1 MASSSSDRISNIL
14 GNGKAITQLRALI
27 KQCANSNAP
36 ALLRGQ
42 SGSGKELVSRALHD
56 NSDRARHPFLAI
68 NCGAIP
74 DQLLESELFGHSKG
88 SFTGATCDRK
98 GRFELAHKGTLFL
111 DEIGDMPTQLQ
122 VKFLRVLEE
131 KVVAP
136 VGGGPEIKID
146 VRIVAAT
153 HRNLEEMVSEGEFR
167 EDLLYRLNVLPI
179 TIPALVQRS
188 EDIPELLEHFS
199 QLHSNGGQQIKFSKR
214 SLLLLQA
221 YSWPGN
227 VRELANFVQR
237 FSVLYPGKTIEI
249 SRMPAE
255 FLTEELIELVRC
267 YKESKDENESGEGE
281 ASTLNSQ
288 QSENDDDS
296 FEHKVPQ
303 GGSTNLDDLDPSE
316 LYENDFEQII
326 ELSNSISKIPLEGVP
341 TKDLLNNLEA
351 NLIRTALAQ
360 TDGNVSRASDL
371 LQLGRTSLIQKIN
384 KYQLDNE

>member
-1 MASSSSDRISNIL
+1 MVSKKGGRANSIL
-14 GNGKAITQLRALI
+14 GSSASIKQLRALI
-27 KQCANSNAP
+27 NQCANSNAP

-42 SGSGKELVSRALHD
+42 SGTGKELVSRALHD
-56 NSDRARHPFLAI
+56 NSERASNPFLAI

-98 GRFELAHKGTLFL
+98 GRFEMANKGTLFL
-111 DEIGDMPTQLQ
+111 DEIGDMPSQLQ

-131 KVVAP
+131 KVVSP

-179 TIPALVQRS
+179 TIPALAQRG
-188 EDIPELLEHFS
+188 EDIPQLLEHFAGVFG
-199 QLHSNGGQQIKFSKR
+199 NDGQNITFTKR

-227 VRELANFVQR
+227 VRELSNFVQR
-237 FSVLYPGKTIEI
+237 FSVLYPGKTIEL
-249 SRMPAE
+249 SNVPGE
-255 FLTEELIELVRC
+255 FLTGELIELVRC
-267 YKESKDENESGEGE
+267 YKISGQAETLKEAFNEGTSLEETQNNLLGEQALQENLTKPVGSGE
-281 ASTLNSQ
+281 
-288 QSENDDDS
+288 D
-296 FEHKVPQ
+296 
-303 GGSTNLDDLDPSE
+303 E

-326 ELSNSISKIPLEGVP
+326 ELSNSISEIPVEGLP

-351 NLIRTALAQ
+351 NLIRAALAQ
-360 TDGNVSRASDL
+360 TDGNVSKASEL
-371 LQLGRTSLIQKIN
+371 LQLGRTSLIQKIS
-384 KYQLDNE
+384 KYHLDKD

>member
-1 MASSSSDRISNIL
+1 MASSSSDRINNIL

-199 QLHSNGGQQIKFSKR
+199 QLHSNAGQQIKFSKR

-249 SRMPAE
+249 SRVPAE

-384 KYQLDNE
+384 KYQLDDE

>member
-1 MASSSSDRISNIL
+1 MASSKSDRTGGIL
-14 GNGKAITQLRALI
+14 GDSDAILQLRSLI
-27 KQCANSNAP
+27 NQCAKSDAP

-42 SGSGKELVSRALHD
+42 SGTGKELVSRALHD
-56 NSDRARHPFLAI
+56 NSDRASHPFLAI

-111 DEIGDMPTQLQ
+111 DEIGDMPSQLQ

-136 VGGGPEIKID
+136 VGGGTEIEID
-146 VRIVAAT
+146 VRIIAAT
-153 HRNLEEMVSEGEFR
+153 HRNLEEMVSEGKFR

-179 TIPALVQRS
+179 SIPALDQRS
-188 EDIPELLEHFS
+188 GDIPELLAHFARIF
-199 QLHSNGGQQIKFSKR
+199 GKDGQEVMFTKR

-249 SRMPAE
+249 SKVPGE

-267 YKESKDENESGEGE
+267 YNTSTSDQSSGKTPSFSDSATISDENTPQAQSASVDITNDGEE
-281 ASTLNSQ
+281 HVASI
-288 QSENDDDS
+288 
-296 FEHKVPQ
+296 
-303 GGSTNLDDLDPSE
+303 
-316 LYENDFEQII
+316 YENDFEQII
-326 ELSNSISKIPLEGVP
+326 ELSNSISEIPVEGVP

-360 TDGNVSRASDL
+360 TDGNVSKASDL

-384 KYQLDNE
+384 KYQLDKG

>member
-1 MASSSSDRISNIL
+1 MASSKSDRTGGIL
-14 GNGKAITQLRALI
+14 GDSDAILQLRSLI
-27 KQCANSNAP
+27 NQCAKSDAP

-42 SGSGKELVSRALHD
+42 SGTGKELVSRALHD
-56 NSDRARHPFLAI
+56 NSDRASHPFLAI

-111 DEIGDMPTQLQ
+111 DEIGDMPSQLQ

-136 VGGGPEIKID
+136 VGGSTEIEID
-146 VRIVAAT
+146 VRIIAAT
-153 HRNLEEMVSEGEFR
+153 HRNLEEMVSEGKFR

-179 TIPALVQRS
+179 SIPALDQRS
-188 EDIPELLEHFS
+188 GDIPELLAHFARIF
-199 QLHSNGGQQIKFSKR
+199 GKDGQEVMFTKR

-249 SRMPAE
+249 SKVPGE

-267 YKESKDENESGEGE
+267 YNTSTSDQSSGKTPSFSDSATISDENTPQAQSASVDITNDGEE
-281 ASTLNSQ
+281 HVASI
-288 QSENDDDS
+288 
-296 FEHKVPQ
+296 
-303 GGSTNLDDLDPSE
+303 
-316 LYENDFEQII
+316 YENDFEQII
-326 ELSNSISKIPLEGVP
+326 ELSNSISEIPVEGVP

-360 TDGNVSRASDL
+360 TDGNVSKASDL

-384 KYQLDNE
+384 KYQLDKG

>member
-1 MASSSSDRISNIL
+1 MASSGGGRVNNIL
-14 GNGKAITQLRALI
+14 GNGVAIKQLRALI
-27 KQCANSNAP
+27 KQCANSDAP

-42 SGSGKELVSRALHD
+42 SGTGKELVSRALHD

-98 GRFELAHKGTLFL
+98 GRFEMAHKGTLFL
-111 DEIGDMPTQLQ
+111 DEIGDMPGQLQ

-153 HRNLEEMVSEGEFR
+153 HRNLEEMVREGEFR

-179 TIPALVQRS
+179 TIPALAQRG

-199 QLHSNGGQQIKFSKR
+199 RLFSNAGQQIRFSKR

-249 SRMPAE
+249 SRVPSE
-255 FLTEELIELVRC
+255 FLTEELTDLVRC
-267 YKESKDENESGEGE
+267 YKESGDEDRSGDGEESATPGLALENDHDSFGHE
-281 ASTLNSQ
+281 AS
-288 QSENDDDS
+288 SES
-296 FEHKVPQ
+296 
-303 GGSTNLDDLDPSE
+303 STNLPDEEFSNF
-316 LYENDFEQII
+316 YENDFEQII
-326 ELSNSISKIPLEGVP
+326 ELSNSISEIPVEGVP
-341 TKDLLNNLEA
+341 TRDLLNNLEA

-384 KYQLDNE
+384 KYELDK

>member
-1 MASSSSDRISNIL
+1 MASSSSDRINNIL

-199 QLHSNGGQQIKFSKR
+199 QLHSNAGQQIKFSKR